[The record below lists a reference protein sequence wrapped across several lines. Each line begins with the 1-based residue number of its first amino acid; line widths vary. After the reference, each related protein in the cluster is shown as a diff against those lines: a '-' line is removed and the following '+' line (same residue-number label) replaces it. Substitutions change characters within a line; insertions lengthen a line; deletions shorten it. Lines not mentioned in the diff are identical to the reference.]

1 MGKLKIASADT
12 EKLVQDVANE
22 MGLIQ
27 QGLEFKTLSTRKAKE
42 MVKVSKAGDVAEVV
56 SNKEN
61 LLIVVVYETAFDLLD
76 DKAKAMLIR
85 MELDKVVYDFEK
97 DKVSLS
103 APMISVTLGSYQR
116 YGNVATQHAEL
127 AIHTIQQLEEMEKQ
141 RKEEEKAAKST
152 RKKRH

>member
-1 MGKLKIASADT
+1 
-12 EKLVQDVANE
+12 
-22 MGLIQ
+22 
-27 QGLEFKTLSTRKAKE
+27 

-103 APMISVTLGSYQR
+103 APMISITLGSYQR

-141 RKEEEKAAKST
+141 RKEEEKAEKST
-152 RKKRH
+152 IKKRH